1 MSSVRSSRTVQDSL
15 SLSQFHDS
23 GSYTSYSNQVRLLID
38 HEESPDVPAAV
49 AYHIAVCSKPAPIW
63 NDLAV
68 ASLLSYNSTC
78 ESVVS
83 TNASIDLIREP
94 WTLYEVS
101 VTVCYGAFDSL
112 KPVNLS
118 LPVFKQI
125 PDPLT
130 DLSWSQQDAL
140 LSWKYESSPPS
151 GFLMSVC
158 VARAPPDSPC
168 TSIMA
173 GPLDRQYHVGACY
186 PELKCHAAFGPRLFY
201 HRCRPR
207 FRSSGVMT
215 SKSTQ

>member
-1 MSSVRSSRTVQDSL
+1 MSTLRSSLRTVSL
-15 SLSQFHDS
+15 NFMIAEVSQVS
-23 GSYTSYSNQVRLLID
+23 
-38 HEESPDVPAAV
+38 HEESSDVPAAV

-68 ASLLSYNSTC
+68 ASLLSYNTTC

-83 TNASIDLIREP
+83 TNSSIDLVREP

-112 KPVNLS
+112 EPVNLS

-140 LSWKYESSPPS
+140 LSWKYESSLPS
-151 GFLMSVC
+151 GFLISLC
-158 VARAPPDSPC
+158 VPRAPADSTC
-168 TSIMA
+168 TNIMA

-186 PELKCHAAFGPRLFY
+186 HGLKCHAAFEPPLFY
-201 HRCRPR
+201 SHCHPH
-207 FRSSGVMT
+207 FRSA
-215 SKSTQ
+215 